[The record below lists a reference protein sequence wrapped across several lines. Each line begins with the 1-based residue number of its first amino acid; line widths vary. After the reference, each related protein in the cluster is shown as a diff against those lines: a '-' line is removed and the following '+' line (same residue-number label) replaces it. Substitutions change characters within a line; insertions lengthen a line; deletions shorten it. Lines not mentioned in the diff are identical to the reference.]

1 MTHTEATEK
10 ARQLLSTES
19 EGAVWL
25 AMIDTSEFL
34 NLSGVARKYFD
45 RSGNWLQQ
53 RLHGYKVN
61 GKPATFK
68 PSELQQLSQALRH
81 MAQVL
86 TTSADNIDKTT
97 QLLVIQKHT
106 HICFYYTPSPPASPR
121 GRRAFFCPFA
131 TPPRRHTFPAYT
143 ARAPPVSRARGVGH
157 WGVEKLTKRTISEP
171 ARP

>member
-68 PSELQQLSQALRH
+68 PTELQQLSQALRH

-97 QLLVIQKHT
+97 HN
-106 HICFYYTPSPPASPR
+106 S
-121 GRRAFFCPFA
+121 
-131 TPPRRHTFPAYT
+131 
-143 ARAPPVSRARGVGH
+143 
-157 WGVEKLTKRTISEP
+157 
-171 ARP
+171 